1 MKISFNSYSIKIA
14 ILLLI
19 FFKPFTNIS
28 FGAGAEVQNSLE
40 IEGASLD
47 KENNDTKIENSQI
60 LLFEKLNKVIELSKA
75 SYVNKLEDEQIFEN
89 AAKGI
94 LEGLDANS
102 GYLNPQE
109 LTDIKTNLSGK
120 FAGIGIEIIK
130 DKDFVKVI
138 SPIEDSPAQ
147 RAGIKSGDYIVK
159 VDKINLSNKKIDE
172 IVKLLRGDAGSVV
185 TLYIARD
192 GNDELLNISVTR
204 DIIESNP
211 VKSIFYTYG
220 GILYIKINSFI
231 DTTFEEVYN
240 ILKDNMR
247 QSKAIIVDLRNNPGG
262 ELEQAILL
270 ANLFLS
276 KGDTIVKVKGRSKEY
291 FSIADEAFTKQ
302 STGKENLPDIKETEE
317 GFSFT
322 SSSKPFVKKDIPIVV
337 MVNEG
342 SASASE
348 IFTGAL
354 KDNSRAIIL
363 GTKTFGK
370 GSVQSIIPIEEGELG
385 AIRLTTAKYY
395 TPNGSSVHEVGI
407 YPDIFVQQKPRTIKD
422 GNESEK
428 GLKNSLTLQNI
439 SHTIVT
445 EEDVTSESQ
454 ESKKIKQE
462 NAIKQIEEA
471 TKNDYQLDIAF
482 GTLKAAMLFAKP
494 QKEDVKNDIKKENDA
509 RLSNKVKAET
519 KKTEEVKTNIVKQN
533 KKSQIKVKK

>member
-1 MKISFNSYSIKIA
+1 MKISFNLPFVKLVV
-14 ILLLI
+14 LLLI
-19 FFKPFTNIS
+19 FFKTSNNIS
-28 FGAGAEVQNSLE
+28 FAAEAEVENSLE
-40 IEGASLD
+40 IDAAIPNKQNQEA
-47 KENNDTKIENSQI
+47 KIENS
-60 LLFEKLNKVIELSKA
+60 LFEKLNKVIELSKA

-159 VDKINLSNKKIDE
+159 VDKINLANKKIDE

-204 DIIESNP
+204 DIIDSNP
-211 VKSIFYTYG
+211 VKSILYTYG
-220 GILYIKINSFI
+220 GVLYIKISSFI

-240 ILKDNMR
+240 ILKDNIR
-247 QSKAIIVDLRNNPGG
+247 QSKAIIIDLRNNPGG

-270 ANLFLS
+270 ANLFLN
-276 KGDTIVKVKGRSKEY
+276 KGETIVKVKGRSKEY
-291 FSIADEAFTKQ
+291 FSIAEEAFTKQ
-302 STGKENLPDIKETEE
+302 SNNSENLPDIKETED
-317 GFSFT
+317 GFNFT
-322 SSSKPFVKKDIPIVV
+322 SSSKPFVKKDIPILV

-407 YPDIFVQQKPRTIKD
+407 YPDILVQQKSSPTRDSVKD
-422 GNESEK
+422 EK
-428 GLKNSLTLQNI
+428 ALKNSLTLKSI
-439 SHTIVT
+439 SNTIVT
-445 EEDVTSESQ
+445 EEDVANESQ
-454 ESKKIKQE
+454 ESNKIKQE
-462 NAIKQIEEA
+462 NAIKQIEDA

-482 GTLKAAMLFAKP
+482 GTLKAAMLFTKP
-494 QKEDVKNDIKKENDA
+494 QKDDVKNNDTKKENEA
-509 RLSNKVKAET
+509 RLSNKVKVEP
-519 KKTEEVKTNIVKQN
+519 KKTVEAKTNSMKQN
-533 KKSQIKVKK
+533 KKSQAKSKK

>member
-1 MKISFNSYSIKIA
+1 MKISFNLPFVKLV

-19 FFKPFTNIS
+19 CFKTYNNIS
-28 FGAGAEVQNSLE
+28 FAAEAEVENSLE
-40 IEGASLD
+40 IDVTIPNKQNQEP
-47 KENNDTKIENSQI
+47 KIENS
-60 LLFEKLNKVIELSKA
+60 LFEKLNKVIELSKA

-159 VDKINLSNKKIDE
+159 VDKVNLANKKIDE

-192 GNDELLNISVTR
+192 GHDELLNISVTR

-270 ANLFLS
+270 ANLFLN
-276 KGDTIVKVKGRSKEY
+276 KGETIVKVKGRSKEY
-291 FSIADEAFTKQ
+291 FSIAEEAFTKQ
-302 STGKENLPDIKETEE
+302 SNNSENLPDIKETED
-317 GFSFT
+317 GFNFT

-407 YPDIFVQQKPRTIKD
+407 YPDILVQQKSSLTRDSVKD
-422 GNESEK
+422 EK
-428 GLKNSLTLQNI
+428 ALKNSLTLKSI
-439 SHTIVT
+439 SNTIVT
-445 EEDVTSESQ
+445 EEDVANESQ
-454 ESKKIKQE
+454 ESNKIKQE
-462 NAIKQIEEA
+462 NAIRQIEDA

-482 GTLKAAMLFAKP
+482 GTLKAAMLFTKP
-494 QKEDVKNDIKKENDA
+494 PKEDMKNDIKKEHDT
-509 RLSNKVKAET
+509 RLNNKVKAEP
-519 KKTEEVKTNIVKQN
+519 KKTEEAKTNSVKQN
-533 KKSQIKVKK
+533 KKSQAKSKK